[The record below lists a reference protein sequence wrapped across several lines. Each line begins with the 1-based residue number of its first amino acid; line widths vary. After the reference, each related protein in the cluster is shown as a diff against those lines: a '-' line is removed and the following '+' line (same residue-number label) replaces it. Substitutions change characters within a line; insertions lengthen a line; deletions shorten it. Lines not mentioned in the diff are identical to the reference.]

1 MSNKIIKLIHC
12 SDIHIRTFKYHD
24 EYKEQFDK
32 FLVSAKKELETIEY
46 NEGRIVI
53 VGDLVHQ
60 KITISN
66 ELITLA
72 SYFLNECSKLAP
84 VILVAGNHDL
94 LENNP
99 DRLDSITPIVKLLD
113 NPNIHYFKE
122 RGCYEDN
129 NIVWCN
135 YSIFEGNQRPD
146 IEEARAKYGNDKT
159 YLGLFHAPVIGATTD
174 IGYEL
179 DHGANLEHFKGCN
192 AVLLGDIHKRQ
203 VFEFEGIKAIFPSS
217 MIQQNYGE
225 TVTKHGYTVWDVDT
239 LKDRHV
245 EIPSEAGFFQF
256 KMNSLDDL
264 DNGNYKLTN
273 A

>member
-1 MSNKIIKLIHC
+1 MIKTLVHL

-32 FLVSAKKELETIEY
+32 FLISAKKDLEGLEY

-72 SYFLNECSKLAP
+72 SYFLNECAKLAP

-99 DRLDSITPIVKLLD
+99 DRMDSITPIVKLLN
-113 NPNIHYFKE
+113 NPNINYFKE
-122 RGCYEDN
+122 RKCYEDN

-146 IEEARAKYGNDKT
+146 IEEAIEKYGDDKT
-159 YLGLFHAPVIGATTD
+159 YLGLFHAPIIGAKTD
-174 IGYEL
+174 IGYEF
-179 DHGANLEHFKGCN
+179 DHGANLEHFKGCD
-192 AVLLGDIHKRQ
+192 AVLCGDIYLRQ
-203 VFEFEGIKAIFPSS
+203 VFNFEGIKVIMPSS

-225 TVTKHGYTVWDVDT
+225 KVNGHGYTVWDVDT
-239 LKDRHV
+239 LDDRHV

-264 DNGNYKLTN
+264 DSKNYKLTN